1 MKQWFKS
8 YNRNLK
14 GNASIFM
21 ALISGVV
28 IWSSLTSEPED
39 LPNKF
44 HFLFGICSA
53 WIGISLFGS
62 QDDRKDEPSSNS

>member
-1 MKQWFKS
+1 
-8 YNRNLK
+8 
-14 GNASIFM
+14 M

-44 HFLFGICSA
+44 HFLFGICTA